1 MVAHSDV
8 EAGEAVLE
16 EAAAVHGPSNKSG
29 KKADVC
35 LECQGGMKLAMARTI
50 LISSHLQGWA

>member
-8 EAGEAVLE
+8 EAGEIVLE
-16 EAAAVHGPSNKSG
+16 EAAAVQGPSNKSG

-35 LECQGGMKLAMARTI
+35 LECQGGMNDEDDADSKKNYQKVTF
-50 LISSHLQGWA
+50 